1 MALTPIG
8 LDNRYP
14 SVARR
19 RHAIGFRHSVNNLG
33 QKASLHEP
41 YFLEVSRPSLV
52 VDSSIPARTQL
63 AYDLTQPDGKP
74 VYSVIAHSQLFSTE
88 S

>member
-1 MALTPIG
+1 MTLTPIG

-14 SVARR
+14 SVTRR
-19 RHAIGFRHSVNNLG
+19 RHAIGFRHNVNNLG

-41 YFLEVSRPSLV
+41 YFSGSLSPLPASSYY
-52 VDSSIPARTQL
+52 SSIPARTQL

-74 VYSVIAHSQLFSTE
+74 VYVSHCE
-88 S
+88 